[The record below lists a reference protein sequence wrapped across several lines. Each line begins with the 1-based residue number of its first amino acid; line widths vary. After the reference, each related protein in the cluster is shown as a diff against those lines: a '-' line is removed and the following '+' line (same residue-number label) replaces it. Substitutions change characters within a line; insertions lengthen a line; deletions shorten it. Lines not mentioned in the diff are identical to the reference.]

1 MRSRRES
8 RQETHSWGRKKTPFP
23 FWELRF
29 CSEKW
34 CIKIPTNRT
43 FPTNQVKT
51 EYIFWPVSC
60 RQCSDHSAWGKV
72 SKQDPFFGGG
82 SLNSWLKSSWPHQK
96 RKSAINQTK
105 QLEYKIRTWLALGGR
120 APIPTRSI
128 PFQNLVNACT
138 PSLLSVELLNLLN
151 CEIYICTLSTHI
163 YHASL
168 WSWSN

>member
-1 MRSRRES
+1 MWNFVHCNQYLLASLKPHINVVAGPELHVSVEYFGTLTRQGMRSRRES
-8 RQETHSWGRKKTPFP
+8 RQETQSWGRKKTAFP

-72 SKQDPFFGGG
+72 SKQDPF
-82 SLNSWLKSSWPHQK
+82 
-96 RKSAINQTK
+96 
-105 QLEYKIRTWLALGGR
+105 GGR
-120 APIPTRSI
+120 ILKFMAKIIIAPSEKKI
-128 PFQNLVNACT
+128 
-138 PSLLSVELLNLLN
+138 
-151 CEIYICTLSTHI
+151 
-163 YHASL
+163 
-168 WSWSN
+168 SNKPNQATGT